1 MSTTMRDTAH
11 RPSASG
17 LNPGGVAGRTGLR
30 RSSGLSRIR
39 RRVSLWPL
47 LAGFLIIFI
56 AVVGITGLL
65 AERGAV
71 TTIWVAASE
80 IEADAPMEPGQLSTV
95 SVSGEVAFDHYPVS
109 EVSREAVLAA
119 VPRVDIPAGTPLSAA
134 HFYDGAGPA
143 AVEAGTLTVA
153 VVVGSEHL
161 PVNLQRGDHVLLVG
175 VPESSRPEAAAQGWP
190 GSAPILQDAAVVAVS
205 DSPTASDVTVTVA
218 VPRDIVDDVAWL
230 AGQKRLV
237 IARDR

>member
-1 MSTTMRDTAH
+1 MSTMTRDTAH
-11 RPSASG
+11 RPPGAG
-17 LNPGGVAGRTGLR
+17 LNPSGVAGRTGLR
-30 RSSGLSRIR
+30 RNSGLSRVR

-47 LAGFLIIFI
+47 LAGLLTIFI
-56 AVVGITGLL
+56 AVVGIAGLL
-65 AERGAV
+65 TERGAV
-71 TTIWVAASE
+71 TTIWVAATD
-80 IEADAPMEPGQLSTV
+80 IDADAPMEAGQLSTV
-95 SVSGEVAFDHYPVS
+95 SVSGDVAFDHYPVS

-153 VVVGSEHL
+153 VVADSAHL

-175 VPESSRPEAAAQGWP
+175 VPESARPEAEARGWP
-190 GSAPILQDAAVVAVS
+190 GSAPILQDADVVAVS
-205 DSPTASDVTVTVA
+205 ESPTASEVTVTVA
-218 VPRDIVDDVAWL
+218 VPRDVVDDVAWL
-230 AGQKRLV
+230 AGQNRLV